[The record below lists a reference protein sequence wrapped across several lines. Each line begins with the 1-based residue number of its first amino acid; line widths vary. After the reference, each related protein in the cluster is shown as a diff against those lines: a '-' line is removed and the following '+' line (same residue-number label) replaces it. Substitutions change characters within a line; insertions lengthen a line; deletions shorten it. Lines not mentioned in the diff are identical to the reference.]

1 MPVVC
6 FVLFNFSDLVGKTMA
21 QALRWPG
28 PSKWGQAVLLTVSLA
43 RLALVPLLMFCNVS
57 PHNRNTEV
65 RLDGC
70 QYVVSFRICTTQY
83 IIIFP
88 FREER
93 WRRRGLRILR
103 C

>member
-1 MPVVC
+1 MHFLSLSLFRESPVYFVPVVC

-70 QYVVSFRICTTQY
+70 HAST
-83 IIIFP
+83 
-88 FREER
+88 
-93 WRRRGLRILR
+93 
-103 C
+103 

>member
-1 MPVVC
+1 M
-6 FVLFNFSDLVGKTMA
+6 LFNFSDLVGKTMA

-65 RLDGC
+65 SLDGC

-93 WRRRGLRILR
+93 WRSRGLRKS
-103 C
+103 